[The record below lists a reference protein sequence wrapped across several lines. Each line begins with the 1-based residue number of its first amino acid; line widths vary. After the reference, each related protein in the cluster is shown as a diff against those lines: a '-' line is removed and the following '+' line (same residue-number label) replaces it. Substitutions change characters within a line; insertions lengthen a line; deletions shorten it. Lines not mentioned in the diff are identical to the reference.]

1 MKGLA
6 TSALMLEY
14 KYAKLMKGGLGT
26 KSLNNPNINS
36 CSLLC
41 NRKMNVIVSCKE
53 SYLRYEAS
61 DLR

>member
-14 KYAKLMKGGLGT
+14 KYSKQMEGGRGT

-36 CSLLC
+36 CSPLC
-41 NRKMNVIVSCKE
+41 NRKMNAIVSCKE
-53 SYLRYEAS
+53 SCLRYKPS